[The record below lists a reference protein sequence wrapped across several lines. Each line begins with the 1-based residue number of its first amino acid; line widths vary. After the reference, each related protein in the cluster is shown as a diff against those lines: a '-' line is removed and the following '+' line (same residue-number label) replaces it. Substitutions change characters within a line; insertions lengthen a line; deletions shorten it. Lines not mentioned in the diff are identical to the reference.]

1 MSPNQKDIDD
11 LNFEDALAELERVV
25 RSLEEGKSPLEEAI
39 LAYERGILL
48 KKHCEKKLNEATLKV
63 EKILMTPEG
72 TFSLEQK
79 ELSEI

>member
-1 MSPNQKDIDD
+1 MSIDEKNID
-11 LNFEDALAELERVV
+11 ALNFEDALAELERVV

-39 LAYERGILL
+39 HSYERGILL

-72 TFSLEQK
+72 TFSIEQK